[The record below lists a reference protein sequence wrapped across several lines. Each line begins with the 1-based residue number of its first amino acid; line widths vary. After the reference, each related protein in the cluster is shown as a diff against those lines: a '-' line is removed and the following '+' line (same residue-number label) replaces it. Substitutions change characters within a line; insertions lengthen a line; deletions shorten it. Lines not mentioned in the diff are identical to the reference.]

1 MACIREVDNPS
12 KFCHIFEE
20 YIAQWRAFYSA
31 MSKNAA
37 IDFLLKYKI
46 VLIFLLIAAICS
58 VISPRFLTA
67 VNITNI
73 FKQIAPNAIL
83 AVGVCFVILTG
94 GIDISIGST
103 VAFTGAISAY
113 MVTKSIS
120 VVAIMPTAVLIGA
133 LIGVI
138 NGVLV
143 AKCNLQPMIVTLGS
157 QSIFRGATYVFT
169 GARTISIGSAASVAS
184 FKALGSGMLFN
195 IPISLIVVVVVYAFA
210 FYLLQLTKYGRHI
223 YAVGGNEEAAKLSG
237 ISVSGAKILAYT
249 VCGAFAAIAGVIV
262 TSRIS
267 SAQPTAGLS
276 YEMDAIAAVVIGG
289 TSLRGGEGRV
299 LFTIVGAII
308 IGMINNMLNLMAVSS
323 YYQISIKGL
332 VIILAVLL
340 DAYTNRAK
348 N

>member
-1 MACIREVDNPS
+1 MNE
-12 KFCHIFEE
+12 
-20 YIAQWRAFYSA
+20 
-31 MSKNAA
+31 NAA
-37 IDFLLKYKI
+37 IDFIRKYKI

-58 VISPRFLTA
+58 VMSPRFLT
-67 VNITNI
+67 VGNITNI
-73 FKQIAPNAIL
+73 FRQVAVNAIL
-83 AVGVCFVILTG
+83 AAGVCFVILTG

-103 VAFTGAISAY
+103 AAFVGAVSAF
-113 MVTKSIS
+113 MVTRSINLA
-120 VVAIMPTAVLIGA
+120 VILPAAILIGA

-143 AKCNLQPMIVTLGS
+143 AKCNLQPMIVTLGT

-169 GARTISIGSAASVAS
+169 GGRTISIGSGEAVSS
-184 FKALGSGMLFN
+184 FKALGSGMLFDT
-195 IPISLIVVVVVYAFA
+195 IPISLIVVVVVYVFA
-210 FYLLQLTKYGRHI
+210 FYLLQHTKYGRHI
-223 YAVGGNEEAAKLSG
+223 YAVGGNEEAARLSG
-237 ISVSGAKILAYT
+237 INVHSAKILAFT
-249 VCGAFAAIAGVIV
+249 VCGALSAIAGVIV

-267 SAQPTAGLS
+267 SAQPTSGIA

-299 LFTIVGAII
+299 IFTIVGAII

-340 DAYTNRAK
+340 DSYTNRTK

>member
-1 MACIREVDNPS
+1 MSRD
-12 KFCHIFEE
+12 
-20 YIAQWRAFYSA
+20 IAF
-31 MSKNAA
+31 NL
-37 IDFLLKYKI
+37 IGKYKI
-46 VLIFLLIAAICS
+46 FLIFLLIAAICS
-58 VISPRFLTA
+58 AISPRFLTA

-73 FKQIAPNAIL
+73 FRQVAANAIL
-83 AVGVCFVILTG
+83 AAGVCFVILTG

-103 VAFTGAISAY
+103 VGFVGAVSAF
-113 MVTKSIS
+113 MVTQSLN
-120 VVAIMPTAVLIGA
+120 VVVILPAAILIGA
-133 LIGVI
+133 LIGLI

-143 AKCNLQPMIVTLGS
+143 AKCNLQPMIVTLGT

-169 GARTISIGSAASVAS
+169 GARTVSIGAGEGVSS
-184 FKALGSGMLFN
+184 FKALGSGMLFDT

-210 FYLLQLTKYGRHI
+210 FFLLHHTKYGRHI
-223 YAVGGNEEAAKLSG
+223 YAVGGNEEAARLSG
-237 ISVSGAKILAYT
+237 INVSGAKILAYT
-249 VCGAFAAIAGVIV
+249 VCGALAAVAAVIV

-299 LFTIVGAII
+299 IFTIVGAVT

-340 DAYTNRAK
+340 DAYTNRTK